1 MATLLQDHL
10 FTLKRDCNKADFA
23 SQVCVPY
30 DLLEACNPG
39 ELEQPKKGQIISLC
53 GLYKVQTGDNVW
65 SVSKKLTT
73 PAHKLR
79 LTSRFSCSFQ
89 RFMKVLKADLLNA
102 RHSHAPPQRNG
113 IGLLED
119 LHQTRMS
126 WRGVAKLLPIPK
138 DIGSNAAFIVMQ
150 KRMTQVFDRC
160 MEHESDIY
168 ASDDTVCEE
177 VLNKDRGMSFTVDS
191 SKDNVWLAD
200 FSTSLALWQAR
211 LVQSPKRK
219 TDPVLEVLYSMYSP
233 DDIASQLQYQTK
245 GR

>member
-177 VLNKDRGMSFTVDS
+177 VLNK
-191 SKDNVWLAD
+191 
-200 FSTSLALWQAR
+200 TSQQASPSGR